1 MSDSRKADR
10 LWTPYFL
17 LIIAIMFFSYV
28 SFHGTNSGTSVYV
41 ELMGSGTQL
50 AGILASIYSITA
62 AVARLLVGPVIDE
75 RGRSLV
81 MRIGSASFV
90 LGALIIGFIQ
100 ADWTL
105 IVGRVLQGIGF
116 GALTTSASAAAA
128 DVLPLSRMGEGLAY
142 YSMGNA
148 LAQSVGPALAL
159 SLVVLDPPEIMYFA
173 FATVNIIVFVLSAF
187 CNYEK
192 HPKSLPITSG
202 FRVRMEKA
210 EDEKA
215 EDEKANPS
223 ACTEDAGE
231 KKAHPE
237 KLKGLARFYEPH
249 ALSGAMPMMFMSGSN
264 CFSVFFAALYG
275 LSLGVGNGGI
285 FFTFS
290 AVSMVAVRLGSKLYM
305 DRVLPIISYTISA
318 VLGLLGLTCMLLA
331 PQLNWLFYVAGFLY
345 GASLG
350 MTLPINQTVA
360 IKNTPDDRWG
370 VGSALFFLLGDI
382 AVATCTIVY
391 GVLIDSFGFT
401 SAIFFSMSLIVVA
414 FIMVLIFYPPW
425 AKSKKANEEWK
436 RKHEYVAKS
445 VAGDGNVVDTDN
457 GSEIDKVVESND
469 ATDIN
474 NKTEEEHIAEELLR
488 NSAVAPGEDE

>member
-1 MSDSRKADR
+1 MSSSRKADR
-10 LWTPYFL
+10 LWTPYFV

-50 AGILASIYSITA
+50 AGILASVYSITA

-75 RGRSLV
+75 RGRSIV

-100 ADWTL
+100 ADWAL
-105 IVGRVLQGIGF
+105 IAGRIFQGIGF

-128 DVLPLSRMGEGLAY
+128 DVLPHSRMGEGLAY

-159 SLVVLDPPEIMYFA
+159 CLVVLDPPEIMYFA
-173 FATVNIIVFVLSAF
+173 FAAVNIVVFVLSAF

-192 HPKSLPITSG
+192 HPKSLPATSG
-202 FRVRMEKA
+202 FRIRMEKT
-210 EDEKA
+210 EDEKGDVIADAKDIA
-215 EDEKANPS
+215 E
-223 ACTEDAGE
+223 GE
-231 KKAHPE
+231 TQPE
-237 KLKGLARFYEPH
+237 KLKGLTRFYEPH

-275 LSLGVGNGGI
+275 VSLGVGNGGI

-305 DRVLPIISYTISA
+305 DRILPIISYIISA

-331 PQLNWLFYVAGFLY
+331 PQMNWLFYAAGFLY

-382 AVATCTIVY
+382 AVATCTIIY
-391 GVLIDSFGFT
+391 GALIDNLGFT

-436 RKHEYVAKS
+436 RQYECAAKCTTHK
-445 VAGDGNVVDTDN
+445 D
-457 GSEIDKVVESND
+457 SEVE
-469 ATDIN
+469 TN
-474 NKTEEEHIAEELLR
+474 NEDQEERMEEELLR
-488 NSAVAPGEDE
+488 NSAVAPGEEE